1 MARLILCG
9 SEYDRITPLL
19 RELHWLPVEQGIVF
33 KILLLSFKSLNDLG
47 PSYIYDLLQT
57 YNPSRNLR
65 SSTMNLLVTLRS
77 RLKILW

>member
-65 SSTMNLLVTLRS
+65 SSTLLMTPRS